1 MSAHKNHKGN
11 STDNLSTSNH
21 EAMHQ
26 KLSYELI
33 HHYNDAVLEVV
44 CDKYSKY
51 GTYSTMHN

>member
-1 MSAHKNHKGN
+1 MSSHKNHKGK

-33 HHYNDAVLEVV
+33 HHYNDAVLE

-51 GTYSTMHN
+51 GTYGNMYA